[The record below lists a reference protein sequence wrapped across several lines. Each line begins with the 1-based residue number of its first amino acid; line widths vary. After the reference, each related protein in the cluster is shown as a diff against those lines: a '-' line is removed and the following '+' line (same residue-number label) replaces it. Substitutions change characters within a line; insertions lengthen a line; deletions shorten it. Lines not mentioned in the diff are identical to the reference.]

1 VGRGNR
7 MKRVLQNA
15 LLVVISCLIALL
27 IAEIAIRI
35 VAPRVLIEPLGIV
48 LDEDLIYRL
57 PPNASGAYGKQDG
70 EWFMH
75 VSINS
80 HGLRDR
86 EIPYERKPGVF
97 RILALGD
104 SMTFAE
110 GAELDE
116 LYLKRLEVRLGK
128 LFPAEVINGA
138 VRGWGPGQQLAFMS
152 KEAYRYHP
160 DITLIAFYS
169 GNDFE
174 DVLHGNLYR
183 VENGEAAHQKAS
195 EESSAKYRYYKHQHM
210 IQSLPLYN
218 WMMSNSHLANWLR
231 QIYPHLAIRNIYRR
245 KADQQV
251 NFSRINAA
259 EEERSWV
266 LVKAIYEKLFHM
278 REQTG
283 RLFVIL
289 LPTYSEVVKMRSPRI
304 ERMIGLCRQWGIP
317 YLDMLSGFREQVEMK
332 NNLDELYFPRE
343 GHFAPAGHAWIA
355 QLLEKRL
362 KAEGLLP
369 AENQN

>member
-1 VGRGNR
+1 
-7 MKRVLQNA
+7 MKRVLQNT
-15 LLVVISCLIALL
+15 LLMILSCFVALL
-27 IAEIAIRI
+27 IAEAALRV

-57 PPNASGAYGKQDG
+57 PANASGAYGKQDR

-80 HGLRDR
+80 YGLRDR
-86 EIPYERKPGVF
+86 EISYEREPGVF
-97 RILALGD
+97 RILGLGD

-116 LYLKRLEVRLGK
+116 LYLKRLEASLKKTSPV
-128 LFPAEVINGA
+128 EVINGS
-138 VRGWGPGQQLAFMS
+138 VRGWGPDQQLAFMS

-160 DITLIAFYS
+160 EITLIAFYS

-174 DVLHGNLYR
+174 DVLHGNLFR
-183 VENGEAAHQKAS
+183 VENGEAIHQKVS
-195 EESSAKYRYYKHQHM
+195 EESSAKYRYYKHQHA
-210 IQSLPLYN
+210 IQNLPLYN
-218 WMMSNSHLANWLR
+218 WLMANSHLANWLR
-231 QIYPHLAIRNIYRR
+231 QIYPHLAIRNIYHR
-245 KADQQV
+245 KADQQE

-259 EEERSWV
+259 EEERSWA
-266 LVKAIYEKLFHM
+266 LVKAIYEKLFSM

-283 RLFVIL
+283 RFFVIL
-289 LPTYSEVVKMRSPRI
+289 IPTYEEVEQGTSPRI
-304 ERMIGLCRQWGIP
+304 ARMIGLCRQWGIP
-317 YLDMLSGFREQVEMK
+317 YLDMLRGFREQVEMK
-332 NNLDELYFPRE
+332 HNLDELYFPKER
-343 GHFAPAGHAWIA
+343 HFAPAGHAWLA

-369 AENQN
+369 LKYQN